1 MEMRERIYRVPQPI
15 LPPDYRPKGPDRG
28 SKTPA
33 GEDFAR
39 VLERVQGEIKFSRHA
54 LERLQTRNITLTA
67 GEVGRLQDAVERAA
81 SKGARDSLI
90 LMDELAF
97 VVSFKNRTVITAM
110 DGESM
115 KEHVFTNIDSA
126 VIVK

>member
-1 MEMRERIYRVPQPI
+1 VSNRIYRVPQPI
-15 LPPDYRPKGPDRG
+15 LPPDYGTKVPDRG
-28 SKTPA
+28 TGTPA
-33 GEDFAR
+33 GDDFAT

-54 LERLQTRNITLTA
+54 LQRLQTRNITLTA
-67 GEVGRLQDAVERAA
+67 GEVHRLQDAVERAA
-81 SKGARDSLI
+81 SKGARDSLV
-90 LMDELAF
+90 LLDELAF
-97 VVSFKNRTVITAM
+97 VVSIKNRTVITAM

>member
-1 MEMRERIYRVPQPI
+1 MSDRIYRVPQPI
-15 LPPDYRPKGPDRG
+15 LPPDYGTKVPDRARR
-28 SKTPA
+28 TPA
-33 GEDFAR
+33 GEDFAT
-39 VLERVQGEIKFSRHA
+39 VLERVQGDLKFSRHA
-54 LERLQTRNITLTA
+54 LQRLQTRNITLTP
-67 GEVGRLQDAVERAA
+67 GVVDRLQDAVERAA

-97 VVSFKNRTVITAM
+97 VVSVKNRTVITAM
-110 DGESM
+110 DGESI